1 MTKSSHDKARCY
13 IFLDEVVEVEGEHNV
28 VAKTVTRSCY
38 TELVEEQALSTTDS
52 VKGIDKSEDS

>member
-1 MTKSSHDKARCY
+1 MV
-13 IFLDEVVEVEGEHNV
+13 EVVGEHNV
-28 VAKTVTRSCY
+28 DAKTVTRSSDY